1 MKKIVILV
9 TTVLAL
15 SGIFCSVHP
24 AQDLNSEPV
33 QQCEMAASAES
44 IRAKH
49 RGAAVRTIG
58 GRRSVYRALRRT
70 LPRLKRCGRNVRF
83 FVRPAGTTNRCGETN
98 RYFLYFCPVP

>member
-1 MKKIVILV
+1 MKKIVLLV

-15 SGIFCSVHP
+15 AGVFCGAQPVLGTESG
-24 AQDLNSEPV
+24 PV
-33 QQCEMAASAES
+33 QQCEMAASTES

-49 RGAAVRTIG
+49 RGAVVRTIG

-83 FVRPAGTTNRCGETN
+83 FVRSASGANASGETD
-98 RYFLYFCPVP
+98 RFFLYFCPVP